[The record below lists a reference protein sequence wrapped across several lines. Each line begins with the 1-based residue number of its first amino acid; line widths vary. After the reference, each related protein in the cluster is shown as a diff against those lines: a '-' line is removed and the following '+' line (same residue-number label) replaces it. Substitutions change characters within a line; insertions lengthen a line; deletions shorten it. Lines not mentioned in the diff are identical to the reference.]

1 MDWNLKASSWDLGGI
16 EEATLPNIETTME
29 EQEEESN
36 RFGKFSV
43 DLKLGQVENSVTDQ
57 SSSSPLPL
65 CKDAIVVS
73 KMASP
78 SSSGS
83 SKRARAINNTT
94 LSVSCLVDGCNS
106 DLSNCRDYHRR
117 HKVCELHSKTPE
129 VTIGGLKQRFCQQCS
144 RFHSLDQFDERKR
157 SCRKRLDGHNRRR
170 RKPQPEPITRPAGSF
185 LSNYQ
190 GTQLL
195 PFSSS
200 TTMVNSAWSSSGL
213 ITSCESGRL
222 HIHNNQQNQQL
233 HVVDK
238 QDHFLGSTA
247 TTYGEG
253 KQLQFLHNDNT
264 NNNNT
269 PFLRTSSKMFCD
281 SLTTSSVHES
291 PRALSLLSS
300 SQTHTSHS
308 MAQQPHSMSLMQ
320 PPLGLSLHG
329 NNNNNNSF
337 ESMDRVLV
345 PNGNESDHCSS
356 LYNIGSDGSQSND
369 APQLY
374 PYQWE

>member
-1 MDWNLKASSWDLGGI
+1 MEWNLKGSSWDLGGI
-16 EEATLPNIETTME
+16 EEATLPNIETME
-29 EQEEESN
+29 EEEESN

-65 CKDAIVVS
+65 SKDKDAVVVS

-129 VTIGGLKQRFCQQCS
+129 VTIGGLKQRF
-144 RFHSLDQFDERKR
+144 HSLDQFDERKR
-157 SCRKRLDGHNRRR
+157 SCRKRLDGHNKRR

-200 TTMVNSAWSSSGL
+200 TTMVNSPWSSSGL

-222 HIHNNQQNQQL
+222 HIRNNQQHQQL

-238 QDHFLGSTA
+238 QDHFLGSTT

-253 KQLQFLHNDNT
+253 KQLQFLHNDSSS
-264 NNNNT
+264 NNNPSLHNQNT
-269 PFLRTSSKMFCD
+269 PLLRTSSKMFCD

-291 PRALSLLSS
+291 PCALSLLSS

-308 MAQQPHSMSLMQ
+308 MVQQPHSMSLMQ

-329 NNNNNNSF
+329 NNNNSF

-345 PNGNESDHCSS
+345 PNGSESDHCSS

-369 APQLY
+369 APQLF